1 MQELICQF
9 IRPDLLILVP
19 VLFLIG
25 NWLKK
30 STIRDYKIPF
40 ILGTIAIIL
49 SNIYILL
56 TINIFSIR
64 EILLGLFAG
73 FCQGILIAGA
83 SVFLKQLKI
92 QSNKNYK

>member
-30 STIRDYKIPF
+30 SNIPDN
-40 ILGTIAIIL
+40 ILGGISIML

-56 TINIFSIR
+56 TINIISLR
-64 EILLGLFAG
+64 EILLGIFAG
-73 FCQGILIAGA
+73 FCQGVLIAGA

-92 QSNKNYK
+92 QSNKI